1 MSTTIQ
7 AQETSLRSPIY
18 RKFEQATFS
27 EVPNA
32 VLPAVIS
39 TEDASNAR
47 QGGLLDLSVI
57 ARTGFRGQNAQE
69 HLSAQN
75 LPIPEKPN
83 QAELSDNG
91 ELVLRLSN
99 NEFWVLGSITEDQ
112 GKRVIELADSP
123 LPEARC
129 YPLYCQNSHAW
140 FVMSGPH
147 LAQIMA
153 KVCGVDLRTEMFPV
167 GAIAQTS
174 IARVNAVVVHHT
186 VNGLSTFSILSDSA
200 SAQYLWESLLDAMD
214 EFQGKAIGIEGLL
227 SND

>member
-1 MSTTIQ
+1 MGTAEN
-7 AQETSLRSPIY
+7 AQ
-18 RKFEQATFS
+18 
-27 EVPNA
+27 
-32 VLPAVIS
+32 
-39 TEDASNAR
+39 

-57 ARTGFRGQNAQE
+57 TRTGFRGQNAQE
-69 HLSAQN
+69 HLRTQN

-83 QAELSDNG
+83 QAELSDKG

-99 NEFWVLGSITEDQ
+99 NEFWVLGSITGDQ

-123 LPEARC
+123 LPEAQC

-140 FVMSGPH
+140 FMMSGPH

-174 IARVNAVVVHHT
+174 IARVNAVIVHHT
-186 VNGLSTFSILSDSA
+186 INDLSIFSILSDSS

-214 EFQGKAIGIEGLL
+214 EFDGKVVGIEGLL
-227 SND
+227 